1 MLRYSYNILI
11 YSSFNSIKMAE
22 IPQNTRRTWTLQ
34 QIADEIGVS
43 KDTVRKKISIIEDL
57 LEKNKRK
64 RYYKNSEAQL
74 VFKLFE

>member
-1 MLRYSYNILI
+1 
-11 YSSFNSIKMAE
+11 MAE